1 VSYNLAY
8 GLQRLY
14 LKLGHIFGITKCIRP
29 TTVIEGRTVNQRDTY
44 CIRGYLTRKK
54 LYRLFI
60 EDNYVWYLPFKIT
73 KRETTEIPV
82 YNFEVENDSYIVE
95 NTIVSQLSAVLDG
108 WETRRF
114 DDRGTMF
121 FQVLRF
127 RIS

>member
-14 LKLGHIFGITKCIRP
+14 FKITHLIKMYSSQ

-60 EDNYVWYLPFKIT
+60 EDI
-73 KRETTEIPV
+73 
-82 YNFEVENDSYIVE
+82 
-95 NTIVSQLSAVLDG
+95 
-108 WETRRF
+108 
-114 DDRGTMF
+114 MF
-121 FQVLRF
+121 G
-127 RIS
+127 II